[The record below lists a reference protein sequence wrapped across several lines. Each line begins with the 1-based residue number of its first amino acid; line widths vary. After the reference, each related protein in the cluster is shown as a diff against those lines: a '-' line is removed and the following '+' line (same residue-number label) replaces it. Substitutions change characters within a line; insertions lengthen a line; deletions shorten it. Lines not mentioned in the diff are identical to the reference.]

1 MICNAVSVSGVQQND
16 SVTLFSQILF
26 PYRLLWNIEYRVPS
40 TIQYVL
46 VYYLFYIW

>member
-16 SVTLFSQILF
+16 SVILFSQILF

-46 VYYLFYIW
+46 VDYLFYIW